1 MKMLKDQL
9 TPRQQQFCQLY
20 AGEARHNAAL
30 AARLAG
36 YASGSSHVTGCQ
48 LLQKPKIAAALH
60 ALEAANAQTLD
71 MTRQQVMAEL
81 LEAAALA
88 RLQGQPMAMVRAWTA
103 IARAAGMDKPEN
115 TQGDGASGKAYRA
128 EGDALERMQR
138 MTDAEL
144 QAIISADG

>member
-1 MKMLKDQL
+1 M
-9 TPRQQQFCQLY
+9 TTR
-20 AGEARHNAAL
+20 RAAL
-30 AARLAG
+30 GLLAAPAIIPVAQAQSAWPDRPITMVVPFAPGGSPDIAARLMA
-36 YASGSSHVTGCQ
+36 
-48 LLQKPKIAAALH
+48 PK
-60 ALEAANAQTLD
+60 
-71 MTRQQVMAEL
+71 MAEL

-144 QAIISADG
+144 QALISADG

>member
-1 MKMLKDQL
+1 MPKDQL
-9 TPRQQQFCQLY
+9 TARQKQFCQLY

-36 YASGSSHVTGCQ
+36 YAAGSSHVTGCQ
-48 LLQKPKIAAALH
+48 LLQKPKIAAALR
-60 ALEAANAQTLD
+60 AVEAANAQTLD

-88 RLQGQPMAMVRAWTA
+88 KLQAQPMALVRAWKA
-103 IARAAGMDKPEN
+103 IAQAAGLDKPEKAEEA
-115 TQGDGASGKAYRA
+115 GASGKAYRA
-128 EGDALERMQR
+128 SGDALQQLER

-144 QAIISADG
+144 QAIVSAAG